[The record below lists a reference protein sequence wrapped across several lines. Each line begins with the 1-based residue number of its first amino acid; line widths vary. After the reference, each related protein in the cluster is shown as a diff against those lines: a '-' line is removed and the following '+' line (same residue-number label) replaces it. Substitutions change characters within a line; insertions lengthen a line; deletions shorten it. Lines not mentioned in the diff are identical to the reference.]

1 MDAVLAAHVPHVHR
15 GARGPVSSAAAG
27 MTDAGRDERLRR
39 SNRRLALALGAVFVY
54 WSLVMLFTDNP
65 KAPMETFKYSIVYL
79 ALLFIALLVDHY
91 VFPVTYTG

>member
-1 MDAVLAAHVPHVHR
+1 MLTTILPYLI
-15 GARGPVSSAAAG
+15 G
-27 MTDAGRDERLRR
+27 M
-39 SNRRLALALGAVFVY
+39 SNILYLLSALALGAVFVY